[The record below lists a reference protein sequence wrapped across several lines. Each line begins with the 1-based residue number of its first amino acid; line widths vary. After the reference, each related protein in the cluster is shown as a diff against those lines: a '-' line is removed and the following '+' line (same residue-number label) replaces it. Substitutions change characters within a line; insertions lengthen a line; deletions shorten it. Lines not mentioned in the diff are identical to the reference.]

1 MINQIS
7 NRVKQRYED
16 IYLKNN
22 KVCIAV
28 DGKEEIVADGMGIDV
43 IKTDIDSCKKESMIY
58 YYDGGIRKVCSMDR
72 SDYLNHTNLISQ
84 QSIGMDVM
92 RDNCSILCKHFRNEE
107 ELAKRE
113 NIHKRLGFG
122 MYNEKLIYKHHKCVG
137 IDSTYEGEKE
147 IKPKG
152 SREIYVKMIKE
163 DVVGHPPLE
172 LIVSISLSS
181 VLLGYIGEELS
192 LDTQIVHLYGN
203 STTGKSTALKLAI
216 SLFGY
221 PDVKKNG
228 LFSTYNATENALI
241 KQLEGIKGVP
251 FAFDEISMSKIN
263 NFSQMP
269 DVKKNGLFSTYNATE
284 NALIKQLEGIKG
296 VPFAFDE
303 ISMSKINNF
312 SQMIYKIAN
321 GVEKSRLNSKSEQ
334 IKKEPWLTTIMSN
347 GEKSLVGSADKN
359 AGIHVRVLEFESVM
373 WTKSSEHSEKIN
385 SIILD
390 NYGHLGFEF
399 AQYLMDL
406 GKEYIN
412 EEYYKTKS
420 KLKSIFE
427 KRRIKD
433 NFIDRRINKIAII
446 ILTMQLF
453 ERMMNIKMNRNKV
466 LQLILNTEIESIK
479 QRNFDK
485 SFMNYFKEYVS
496 ANIVRFSTTKKIN
509 DVKDYVGNIKR
520 KEKYLEFEI
529 LPEKFKE
536 IVKEGGF
543 EDDKVVLKELKKSGY
558 LECEKDRY
566 TRKRETQAGIKI
578 PLIVIKIPTGNK
590 KNKVS

>member
-1 MINQIS
+1 MSTTN
-7 NRVKQRYED
+7 NTVNLPYPD
-16 IYLKNN
+16 IYSKNQ
-22 KVCIAV
+22 KVYQRV
-28 DGKEEIVADGMGIDV
+28 DGEEVRVSDGMGISI
-43 IKTDIDSCKKESMIY
+43 IKTDIDSNNIESMIY
-58 YYDGGIRKVCSMDR
+58 YYEFGTKKQLSMER
-72 SDYLNHTNLISQ
+72 GDYLNPTNLIKYQ
-84 QSIGMDVM
+84 NRGLDVM
-92 RDNCSILCKHFRNEE
+92 RDNMYTLTKHFRNQEVV
-107 ELAKRE
+107 AKRE
-113 NIHKRLGFG
+113 NIHKKLGFG
-122 MYNEKLIYKHHKCVG
+122 IYNEKLIYKHHKCIGV
-137 IDSTYEGEKE
+137 DSTYEGEKE

-152 SREIYVKMIKE
+152 NRETYVKMIEE
-163 DVVGHPPLE
+163 DVIGHPPLE

-221 PDVKKNG
+221 
-228 LFSTYNATENALI
+228 
-241 KQLEGIKGVP
+241 
-251 FAFDEISMSKIN
+251 
-263 NFSQMP
+263 P

-399 AQYLMDL
+399 AQYIMDL

-496 ANIVRFSTTKKIN
+496 ANVVRFSTTKKIN
-509 DVKDYVGNIKR
+509 DVKDYVGNVKR

-558 LECEKDRY
+558 LECEKDRF

-578 PLIVIKIPTGNK
+578 PLIVIKIPISNT

>member
-72 SDYLNHTNLISQ
+72 SDYLNPTNLISQ

-263 NFSQMP
+263 NFSQM
-269 DVKKNGLFSTYNATE
+269 
-284 NALIKQLEGIKG
+284 
-296 VPFAFDE
+296 
-303 ISMSKINNF
+303 
-312 SQMIYKIAN
+312 IYKIAN

-359 AGIHVRVLEFESVM
+359 AGIHVRVLEFESIV
-373 WTKSSEHSEKIN
+373 WTKNSEHSEKIN

-466 LQLILNTEIESIK
+466 LQLILNAEIESIK

-485 SFMNYFKEYVS
+485 SFMKYFKEYVS
-496 ANIVRFSTTKKIN
+496 ANAVRFSKSRKIDN
-509 DVKDYVGNIKR
+509 VRDYIGNIKR
-520 KEKYLEFEI
+520 KDNYLEFEI
-529 LPEKFKE
+529 LQEKFKE

>member
-72 SDYLNHTNLISQ
+72 SDYLNPTNLISQ

-263 NFSQMP
+263 NFSQM
-269 DVKKNGLFSTYNATE
+269 
-284 NALIKQLEGIKG
+284 
-296 VPFAFDE
+296 
-303 ISMSKINNF
+303 
-312 SQMIYKIAN
+312 IYKIAN

-359 AGIHVRVLEFESVM
+359 AGIHVRVLEFESIV
-373 WTKSSEHSEKIN
+373 WTKNSEHSEKIN

-466 LQLILNTEIESIK
+466 LQLILNAEIESIK

-485 SFMNYFKEYVS
+485 SFMKYFKEYVS
-496 ANIVRFSTTKKIN
+496 ANAVRFSKSRKIDN
-509 DVKDYVGNIKR
+509 VRDYIGNIKR
-520 KEKYLEFEI
+520 KDNYLEFEI
-529 LPEKFKE
+529 LQEKFKE

-558 LECEKDRY
+558 LDCEKDRY

>member
-1 MINQIS
+1 MINPIS
-7 NRVKQRYED
+7 NRAKQRYED
-16 IYLKNN
+16 IHLNNN
-22 KVCIAV
+22 KVCITV

-72 SDYLNHTNLISQ
+72 SDYLNPTNLISQ

-92 RDNCSILCKHFRNEE
+92 RDNCSILCKHFRNQEDY
-107 ELAKRE
+107 AKKINVHRS
-113 NIHKRLGFG
+113 LGFG
-122 MYNEKLIYKHHKCVG
+122 NYDGKDIYKHHNCIG

-152 SREIYVKMIKE
+152 SRESYICMLKE
-163 DVVGHPPLE
+163 NVIGHPPLE
-172 LIVSISLSS
+172 LMLALSLSS
-181 VLLGYIGEELS
+181 VLLGYVGEELS

-241 KQLEGIKGVP
+241 KQLEGIRGVP
-251 FAFDEISMSKIN
+251 FAFDEISMSKN
-263 NFSQMP
+263 KNF
-269 DVKKNGLFSTYNATE
+269 TE
-284 NALIKQLEGIKG
+284 
-296 VPFAFDE
+296 
-303 ISMSKINNF
+303 
-312 SQMIYKIAN
+312 MIYKIAN
-321 GVEKSRLNSKSEQ
+321 GVDKARLNKNSEQ
-334 IKKEPWLTTIMSN
+334 VKKEPWLTTIMSN
-347 GEKSLVGSADKN
+347 GEKSLVGSANKN
-359 AGIHVRVLEFESVM
+359 AGIHVRVLEFEGVT
-373 WTKSSEHSEKIN
+373 WTKNAGNSEKIN
-385 SIILD
+385 SIILE

-399 AQYLMDL
+399 AEYVMDL
-406 GKEYIN
+406 GKEYVKS
-412 EEYYKTKS
+412 EYYKMIQ
-420 KLKSIFE
+420 KLKLIFE
-427 KRRIKD
+427 KNNLND
-433 NFIDRRINKIAII
+433 DFIDRRINKIAII
-446 ILTMQLF
+446 VLTMKLF
-453 ERMMNIKMNRNKV
+453 EKMMDIKLNINKG
-466 LQLILNTEIESIK
+466 LEIILKAEKESIK

-485 SFMNYFKEYVS
+485 SFIKYFKEYVS
-496 ANIVRFSTTKKIN
+496 SNKVRFSKDKKI
-509 DVKDYVGNIKR
+509 DTVRDYIGNIKR
-520 KEKYLEFEI
+520 KNGYLEVEV
-529 LPEKFKE
+529 LPSKFKE

-558 LECEKDRY
+558 LECESDRY

>member
-1 MINQIS
+1 MSIAN
-7 NRVKQRYED
+7 NTVKLPYPD
-16 IYLKNN
+16 IYNKNK
-22 KVCIAV
+22 KVYQSV
-28 DGKEEIVADGMGIDV
+28 DGEEVRVSDGMGISM
-43 IKTDIDSCKKESMIY
+43 IKSDIDSSNIESIIY
-58 YYDGGIRKVCSMDR
+58 YYECGVKKECSMDR
-72 SDYLNHTNLISQ
+72 SDYLNPTNLMSKQ
-84 QSIGMDVM
+84 KFGLDVM
-92 RDNCSILCKHFRNEE
+92 RDNAYTLAKHFRNEE
-107 ELAKRE
+107 ELAPRE
-113 NIHKRLGFG
+113 NIHKKLGFG
-122 MYNEKLIYKHHKCVG
+122 IYNKKLIYKHHKCVG

-152 SREIYVKMIKE
+152 SRETYVNMIKE
-163 DVVGHPPLE
+163 DIIGHPPLE

-263 NFSQMP
+263 NFSQM
-269 DVKKNGLFSTYNATE
+269 
-284 NALIKQLEGIKG
+284 
-296 VPFAFDE
+296 
-303 ISMSKINNF
+303 
-312 SQMIYKIAN
+312 IYKIAN
-321 GVEKSRLNSKSEQ
+321 GVDKGRLNSKSEQ

-359 AGIHVRVLEFESVM
+359 AGIHVRVLEFESIV
-373 WTKSSEHSEKIN
+373 WTNDSEHSEKIN

-399 AQYLMDL
+399 AQYVMDL

-427 KRRIKD
+427 KMRIKD

-446 ILTMQLF
+446 ILTMKLF
-453 ERMMNIKMNRNKV
+453 ERMMNIKMSRNKV
-466 LQLILNTEIESIK
+466 LKLIINTEIESIK

-485 SFMNYFKEYVS
+485 SFMKYFKEYVS
-496 ANIVRFSTTKKIN
+496 ANAVRFSKLRKIDN
-509 DVKDYVGNIKR
+509 VRDYIGNIKR
-520 KEKYLEFEI
+520 KDNYLEFEI
-529 LPEKFKE
+529 LQEKFKE

-566 TRKRETQAGIKI
+566 TRKRKTQAGIKI
-578 PLIVIKIPTGNK
+578 PLIVIKIPTSNR

>member
-221 PDVKKNG
+221 
-228 LFSTYNATENALI
+228 
-241 KQLEGIKGVP
+241 
-251 FAFDEISMSKIN
+251 
-263 NFSQMP
+263 P

>member
-1 MINQIS
+1 
-7 NRVKQRYED
+7 
-16 IYLKNN
+16 
-22 KVCIAV
+22 
-28 DGKEEIVADGMGIDV
+28 MGIST
-43 IKTDIDSCKKESMIY
+43 IKTDIDSNNIESMIY
-58 YYDGGIRKVCSMDR
+58 YYEFGIRKQFSMER
-72 SDYLNHTNLISQ
+72 GDYLNPTNLIQ
-84 QSIGMDVM
+84 YQNRGLDVM
-92 RDNCSILCKHFRNEE
+92 RDNMYILAKHFRNEE
-107 ELAKRE
+107 ELAPRE
-113 NIHKRLGFG
+113 NIHKKLGFG

-152 SREIYVKMIKE
+152 NRETYVKMIEE
-163 DVVGHPPLE
+163 DVIGHPPLE

-221 PDVKKNG
+221 
-228 LFSTYNATENALI
+228 
-241 KQLEGIKGVP
+241 
-251 FAFDEISMSKIN
+251 
-263 NFSQMP
+263 P

>member
-1 MINQIS
+1 
-7 NRVKQRYED
+7 
-16 IYLKNN
+16 
-22 KVCIAV
+22 
-28 DGKEEIVADGMGIDV
+28 
-43 IKTDIDSCKKESMIY
+43 
-58 YYDGGIRKVCSMDR
+58 
-72 SDYLNHTNLISQ
+72 
-84 QSIGMDVM
+84 
-92 RDNCSILCKHFRNEE
+92 
-107 ELAKRE
+107 
-113 NIHKRLGFG
+113 
-122 MYNEKLIYKHHKCVG
+122 
-137 IDSTYEGEKE
+137 
-147 IKPKG
+147 
-152 SREIYVKMIKE
+152 
-163 DVVGHPPLE
+163 
-172 LIVSISLSS
+172 
-181 VLLGYIGEELS
+181 
-192 LDTQIVHLYGN
+192 
-203 STTGKSTALKLAI
+203 
-216 SLFGY
+216 
-221 PDVKKNG
+221 
-228 LFSTYNATENALI
+228 
-241 KQLEGIKGVP
+241 
-251 FAFDEISMSKIN
+251 
-263 NFSQMP
+263 
-269 DVKKNGLFSTYNATE
+269 
-284 NALIKQLEGIKG
+284 
-296 VPFAFDE
+296 
-303 ISMSKINNF
+303 
-312 SQMIYKIAN
+312 MIYKIAN

-412 EEYYKTKS
+412 KEYYKTKS

-485 SFMNYFKEYVS
+485 SFMKYFKEYVS
-496 ANIVRFSTTKKIN
+496 SNKVRFSKDKKIDN
-509 DVKDYVGNIKR
+509 VRDYIGNIKG
-520 KEKYLEFEI
+520 KDNYLEIEI

>member
-72 SDYLNHTNLISQ
+72 SDYLNPTNLISQ

-263 NFSQMP
+263 NFSQM
-269 DVKKNGLFSTYNATE
+269 
-284 NALIKQLEGIKG
+284 
-296 VPFAFDE
+296 
-303 ISMSKINNF
+303 
-312 SQMIYKIAN
+312 IYKIAN
-321 GVEKSRLNSKSEQ
+321 GVEKGRLNSKSEQ

-359 AGIHVRVLEFESVM
+359 AGIHVRVLEFESIV
-373 WTKSSEHSEKIN
+373 WTKNSEHSEKIN

-466 LQLILNTEIESIK
+466 LQLILNAEIESIK

-485 SFMNYFKEYVS
+485 SFMKYFKEYVS
-496 ANIVRFSTTKKIN
+496 ANAVRFSKSRKIDN
-509 DVKDYVGNIKR
+509 VRDYIGNIKR
-520 KEKYLEFEI
+520 KDNYLEFEI
-529 LPEKFKE
+529 LQEKFKE

-558 LECEKDRY
+558 LDCEKDRY

>member
-72 SDYLNHTNLISQ
+72 SDYLNPTNLISQ

-221 PDVKKNG
+221 
-228 LFSTYNATENALI
+228 
-241 KQLEGIKGVP
+241 
-251 FAFDEISMSKIN
+251 
-263 NFSQMP
+263 P

>member
-1 MINQIS
+1 MSIAN
-7 NRVKQRYED
+7 NTVNLPYPD
-16 IYLKNN
+16 IYNKNK
-22 KVCIAV
+22 KVYQMV
-28 DGKEEIVADGMGIDV
+28 DGEEIRVSDGMGISI
-43 IKTDIDSCKKESMIY
+43 IKRDIDSSNIESMIY
-58 YYDGGIRKVCSMDR
+58 YYECGMKKERVMDR
-72 SDYLNHTNLISQ
+72 SDYLNPTNLMSKQ
-84 QSIGMDVM
+84 KFGLDVM
-92 RDNCSILCKHFRNEE
+92 RDNAYTLAKHFRNEE

-113 NIHKRLGFG
+113 NIHKKLGFG
-122 MYNEKLIYKHHKCVG
+122 MYNGKLIYKHHKCVG

-152 SREIYVKMIKE
+152 SRETYVSMIKE
-163 DVVGHPPLE
+163 DVIGHPPLE

-251 FAFDEISMSKIN
+251 FAFDEISMSKTN
-263 NFSQMP
+263 NFS
-269 DVKKNGLFSTYNATE
+269 E
-284 NALIKQLEGIKG
+284 
-296 VPFAFDE
+296 
-303 ISMSKINNF
+303 
-312 SQMIYKIAN
+312 MIYKISN
-321 GVEKSRLNSKSEQ
+321 GVDKGRLNKNSEQ
-334 IKKEPWLTTIMSN
+334 IKKDPWLTTIMSN
-347 GEKSLVGSADKN
+347 GEKSLVGSANKA
-359 AGIHVRVLEFESVM
+359 AGIHVRVLEFESIV
-373 WTKSSEHSEKIN
+373 WTKNSEHSERIN

-453 ERMMNIKMNRNKV
+453 EKMMNITIDKNKI
-466 LQLILNTEIESIK
+466 LQLIIDTERESIK

-485 SFMNYFKEYVS
+485 SFMKYFKEYVS
-496 ANIVRFSTTKKIN
+496 ANAVRFSRAKKIDN
-509 DVKDYVGNIKR
+509 VRDYIGNIKR
-520 KEKYLEFEI
+520 KDNYLEFEI
-529 LPEKFKE
+529 LQEKFKE

-558 LECEKDRY
+558 LDCEKDRY

>member
-1 MINQIS
+1 M
-7 NRVKQRYED
+7 
-16 IYLKNN
+16 
-22 KVCIAV
+22 
-28 DGKEEIVADGMGIDV
+28 
-43 IKTDIDSCKKESMIY
+43 
-58 YYDGGIRKVCSMDR
+58 
-72 SDYLNHTNLISQ
+72 
-84 QSIGMDVM
+84 
-92 RDNCSILCKHFRNEE
+92 
-107 ELAKRE
+107 
-113 NIHKRLGFG
+113 
-122 MYNEKLIYKHHKCVG
+122 
-137 IDSTYEGEKE
+137 
-147 IKPKG
+147 
-152 SREIYVKMIKE
+152 
-163 DVVGHPPLE
+163 E

-251 FAFDEISMSKIN
+251 FAFDEISMSKTN
-263 NFSQMP
+263 NFS
-269 DVKKNGLFSTYNATE
+269 E
-284 NALIKQLEGIKG
+284 
-296 VPFAFDE
+296 
-303 ISMSKINNF
+303 
-312 SQMIYKIAN
+312 MIYKISN
-321 GVEKSRLNSKSEQ
+321 GVDKGRLNKNSEQ
-334 IKKEPWLTTIMSN
+334 IKKDPWLTTIMSN
-347 GEKSLVGSADKN
+347 GEKSLVGSANKA
-359 AGIHVRVLEFESVM
+359 AGIHVRVLEFESII

-385 SIILD
+385 SVILD

-453 ERMMNIKMNRNKV
+453 EKMMNITIDKNKI
-466 LQLILNTEIESIK
+466 LQLIIDTERESIK

-485 SFMNYFKEYVS
+485 SFMKYFKEYVS
-496 ANIVRFSTTKKIN
+496 ANAVRFSRAKKIDN
-509 DVKDYVGNIKR
+509 VRDYIGNIKR
-520 KEKYLEFEI
+520 KDNYLEFEI
-529 LPEKFKE
+529 LQEKFKE

-558 LECEKDRY
+558 LDCEKDRY

>member
-263 NFSQMP
+263 NFSQM
-269 DVKKNGLFSTYNATE
+269 
-284 NALIKQLEGIKG
+284 
-296 VPFAFDE
+296 
-303 ISMSKINNF
+303 
-312 SQMIYKIAN
+312 IYKIAN

-412 EEYYKTKS
+412 KEYYKTKS

>member
-72 SDYLNHTNLISQ
+72 SDYLNPTNLISQ

-263 NFSQMP
+263 NFSQM
-269 DVKKNGLFSTYNATE
+269 
-284 NALIKQLEGIKG
+284 
-296 VPFAFDE
+296 
-303 ISMSKINNF
+303 
-312 SQMIYKIAN
+312 IYKIAN

-412 EEYYKTKS
+412 KEYYKTKS

>member
-1 MINQIS
+1 MNRTNNVNLPYPDIYTKNKMIYQKVEEKEIRIS
-7 NRVKQRYED
+7 N
-16 IYLKNN
+16 
-22 KVCIAV
+22 A
-28 DGKEEIVADGMGIDV
+28 MGIST
-43 IKTDIDSCKKESMIY
+43 IKTDIDSNNIESMIY
-58 YYDGGIRKVCSMDR
+58 YYEFGIRKQFSMER
-72 SDYLNHTNLISQ
+72 GDYLNPTNLIQ
-84 QSIGMDVM
+84 YQNRGLDVM
-92 RDNCSILCKHFRNEE
+92 RDNMYILSKHFRNEE
-107 ELAKRE
+107 ELAPRE
-113 NIHKRLGFG
+113 NIHKKLGFG

-152 SREIYVKMIKE
+152 NRETYVKMIEE
-163 DVVGHPPLE
+163 DVIGHPPLE

-221 PDVKKNG
+221 
-228 LFSTYNATENALI
+228 
-241 KQLEGIKGVP
+241 
-251 FAFDEISMSKIN
+251 
-263 NFSQMP
+263 P

-412 EEYYKTKS
+412 KEYYKTKS

-485 SFMNYFKEYVS
+485 SFMKYFKEYVS
-496 ANIVRFSTTKKIN
+496 SNKVRFSKDKKIDN
-509 DVKDYVGNIKR
+509 VRDYIGNIKG
-520 KEKYLEFEI
+520 KDNYLEIEI

>member
-1 MINQIS
+1 MSTTN
-7 NRVKQRYED
+7 NTVDLPYPD
-16 IYLKNN
+16 IYIKNK
-22 KVCIAV
+22 KVYQKV
-28 DGKEEIVADGMGIDV
+28 DGEEVRVSDGMGIST
-43 IKTDIDSCKKESMIY
+43 IKTDIDSSNIESMIY
-58 YYDGGIRKVCSMDR
+58 YYECGMKKECRMDR
-72 SDYLNHTNLISQ
+72 SDYLNPTNLMSKQ
-84 QSIGMDVM
+84 KFGLDVM
-92 RDNCSILCKHFRNEE
+92 RDNAYTLAKHFRNEE

-113 NIHKRLGFG
+113 NMHKKLGFG
-122 MYNEKLIYKHHKCVG
+122 MYNGKLIYKHHKCVG

-152 SREIYVKMIKE
+152 SRETYVNMIKE
-163 DVVGHPPLE
+163 DVIGHPPLE

-263 NFSQMP
+263 NFSQM
-269 DVKKNGLFSTYNATE
+269 
-284 NALIKQLEGIKG
+284 
-296 VPFAFDE
+296 
-303 ISMSKINNF
+303 
-312 SQMIYKIAN
+312 IYKIAN

-359 AGIHVRVLEFESVM
+359 VGIHVRVLEFESIV
-373 WTKSSEHSEKIN
+373 WTKNSEYSEKIN

-466 LQLILNTEIESIK
+466 LQLILNAEIESIK

-485 SFMNYFKEYVS
+485 SFMKYFKEYVS
-496 ANIVRFSTTKKIN
+496 ANAVRFSKSRKIDN
-509 DVKDYVGNIKR
+509 VRDYIGNIKR
-520 KEKYLEFEI
+520 KDNYLEFEI
-529 LPEKFKE
+529 LQEKFKE

-558 LECEKDRY
+558 LDCEKDRY

-578 PLIVIKIPTGNK
+578 PTGNK

>member
-1 MINQIS
+1 MNRTNNVNLPYPDIYTKNKMIYQKVEEKEIRIS
-7 NRVKQRYED
+7 N
-16 IYLKNN
+16 
-22 KVCIAV
+22 A
-28 DGKEEIVADGMGIDV
+28 MGIST
-43 IKTDIDSCKKESMIY
+43 IKTDIDSNNIESMIY
-58 YYDGGIRKVCSMDR
+58 YYEFGIRKQFSMER
-72 SDYLNHTNLISQ
+72 GDYLNPTNLIQ
-84 QSIGMDVM
+84 YQNRGLDVM
-92 RDNCSILCKHFRNEE
+92 RDNMYILSKHFRNEE
-107 ELAKRE
+107 ELAPRE
-113 NIHKRLGFG
+113 NIHKKLGFG

-152 SREIYVKMIKE
+152 NRETYVKMIEE
-163 DVVGHPPLE
+163 DVIGHPPLE

-221 PDVKKNG
+221 
-228 LFSTYNATENALI
+228 
-241 KQLEGIKGVP
+241 
-251 FAFDEISMSKIN
+251 
-263 NFSQMP
+263 P

-399 AQYLMDL
+399 AQYLMKL
-406 GKEYIN
+406 GKDYIN
-412 EEYYKTKS
+412 TEYYKTKL

-427 KRRIKD
+427 KRSIKD
-433 NFIDRRINKIAII
+433 NFTDRRINKIAII
-446 ILTMQLF
+446 VLTMKLF
-453 ERMMNIKMNRNKV
+453 ERMMNIQMNKDKV

-485 SFMNYFKEYVS
+485 SFMTYFKEYVS
-496 ANIVRFSTTKKIN
+496 ANAVRFSTTRKIN
-509 DVKDYVGNIKR
+509 DVRDYVGNVKR

-536 IVKEGGF
+536 IVKDGGF

-558 LECEKDRY
+558 LDCEKDRY

-578 PLIVIKIPTGNK
+578 PLIVIKIPTSNK

>member
-1 MINQIS
+1 MSTTN
-7 NRVKQRYED
+7 NTVDLPYPD
-16 IYLKNN
+16 IYIKNK
-22 KVCIAV
+22 KVYQKV
-28 DGKEEIVADGMGIDV
+28 DGEEVRVSDGMGIST
-43 IKTDIDSCKKESMIY
+43 IKTDIDSSNIESMIY
-58 YYDGGIRKVCSMDR
+58 YYECGMKKECRMDR
-72 SDYLNHTNLISQ
+72 SDYLNPTNLMSKQ
-84 QSIGMDVM
+84 KFGLDVM
-92 RDNCSILCKHFRNEE
+92 RDNAYTLAKHFRNEE

-113 NIHKRLGFG
+113 NMHKKLGFG
-122 MYNEKLIYKHHKCVG
+122 MYNGKLIYKHHKCVG

-152 SREIYVKMIKE
+152 SREIYVSMIKE
-163 DVVGHPPLE
+163 DVIGHPPLE

-251 FAFDEISMSKIN
+251 FAFDEISMSKTN
-263 NFSQMP
+263 NFS
-269 DVKKNGLFSTYNATE
+269 E
-284 NALIKQLEGIKG
+284 
-296 VPFAFDE
+296 
-303 ISMSKINNF
+303 
-312 SQMIYKIAN
+312 MIYKISN
-321 GVEKSRLNSKSEQ
+321 GVDKGRLNKNSEQ
-334 IKKEPWLTTIMSN
+334 IKKDPWLTTIMSN
-347 GEKSLVGSADKN
+347 GEKSLVGSANKA
-359 AGIHVRVLEFESVM
+359 AGIHVRVLEFESII

-385 SIILD
+385 SVILD

-412 EEYYKTKS
+412 KEYYKTKS

-453 ERMMNIKMNRNKV
+453 ERMMNLKMNRNKV
-466 LQLILNTEIESIK
+466 LQLILNAEIESIK

-485 SFMNYFKEYVS
+485 SFIKYFKEYVS
-496 ANIVRFSTTKKIN
+496 ANAVRFSKSRKIDN
-509 DVKDYVGNIKR
+509 VRDYIGNIKR
-520 KEKYLEFEI
+520 KDNYLEFEI
-529 LPEKFKE
+529 LQEKFKE